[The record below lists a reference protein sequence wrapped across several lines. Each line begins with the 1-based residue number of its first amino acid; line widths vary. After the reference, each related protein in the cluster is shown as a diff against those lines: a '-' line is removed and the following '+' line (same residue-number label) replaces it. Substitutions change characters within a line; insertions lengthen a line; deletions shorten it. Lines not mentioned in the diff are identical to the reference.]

1 MTTVTA
7 KKATLAYCIVNISEN
22 PNPHSTPDKG
32 IPPKPAQCK
41 VTGLSLPKKGSGSVE
56 ENAEIWEFTIMYL
69 DTQKRWVDALL
80 SGNYLQVLLAM
91 VRKFFLVLLFAWLAA
106 AAVSTGILG
115 VAKWVDMMRV
125 ELEAPA
131 AAANQFSNNMV
142 ALKIVGG

>member
-7 KKATLAYCIVNISEN
+7 TKANRAYCIVNISGN

-32 IPPKPAQCK
+32 IPPKTAQCK
-41 VTGLSLPKKGSGSVE
+41 VTGLSLPKKGSGSAE
-56 ENAEIWEFTIMYL
+56 ESAEIWEFTIMYI
-69 DTQKRWVDALL
+69 DIQKRWVDALL
-80 SGNYLQVLLAM
+80 SGNYLQVMLAM

-106 AAVSTGILG
+106 ATISTGILG

-131 AAANQFSNNMV
+131 TAATKFSNHMV
-142 ALKIVGG
+142 ALKIVSG